1 MQENRKNG
9 LKLERARKH
18 VAAVKGF
25 YNHLFVYL
33 FVNLGIFFLYAGYR
47 FINTGY
53 YETLEVGFRNWI
65 DWNILFTPLFWGI
78 GLFFHGLSV
87 FGRKPRFLKKWEVR
101 QIKKYMEE

>member
-1 MQENRKNG
+1 MKQIGKEG
-9 LKLERARKH
+9 LKLERAKKH

-33 FVNLGIFFLYAGYR
+33 FVNLGLILLYTGYR

-53 YETLEVGFRNWI
+53 YEVLEVGFKNWI
-65 DWNILFTPLFWGI
+65 DWNSLFTPLFWGI

-87 FGRKPRFLKKWEVR
+87 YGSKPRFLRKWEER
-101 QIKKYMEE
+101 QIKKYREE